1 MNIFIG
7 NHLQLK
13 QEIHLQKI
21 DITDIPTKF
30 NVKI

>member
-1 MNIFIG
+1 MNTFIE
-7 NHLQLK
+7 NRLQLK

-21 DITDIPTKF
+21 YITDIQTKF